1 MRKTGFLFFFSFL
14 TIGGFMK
21 FSMNTSKGFFASIR
35 KSLGNNGIS
44 AMPKGMFYDAKKGF
58 LKLVSPKSR
67 ARFRPW

>member
-1 MRKTGFLFFFSFL
+1 
-14 TIGGFMK
+14 MK